1 MKNNPLFDDAVS
13 LFNSGVGFLAELR
26 EQILQDMKERMEEK
40 IAQMDLAKRAD
51 VDRLEQQI
59 RALQD
64 EIKALKTEK

>member
-64 EIKALKTEK
+64 EIKAIKAEK